1 MGVGAGVAAPI
12 EVSTFANNP
21 VGMLAVAG
29 LANHLH
35 DLVPE
40 QARDGVIQ
48 QELAP
53 RTVVID
59 HITQA

>member
-1 MGVGAGVAAPI
+1 
-12 EVSTFANNP
+12 
-21 VGMLAVAG
+21 MLAVAG

-35 DLVPE
+35 DLVSD

-48 QELAP
+48 QELAT